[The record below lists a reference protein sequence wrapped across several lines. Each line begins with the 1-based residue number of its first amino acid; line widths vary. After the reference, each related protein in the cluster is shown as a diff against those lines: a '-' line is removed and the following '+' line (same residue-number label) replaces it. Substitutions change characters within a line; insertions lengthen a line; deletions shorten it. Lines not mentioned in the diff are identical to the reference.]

1 MFKVYTQQNCP
12 NCEDLKAFLYENG
25 VEFEELDVNKDTKAR
40 AMMIMND
47 LETTPAI
54 ATGDNVF
61 AGDLMDIKTRI
72 ENLL

>member
-1 MFKVYTQQNCP
+1 MFKLYTQENCP
-12 NCEDLKAFLYENG
+12 NCEELKGLLQEKGIAYDEI
-25 VEFEELDVNKDTKAR
+25 DVNQDTKAR
-40 AMMIMND
+40 AFMIMND
-47 LETTPAI
+47 LDTTPAI